1 VEVLVTMSVAA
12 VLTAVAVPSFKS
24 FLQNDRA
31 ITQST
36 SLVLSTATGRVA
48 TAVGKDLAG
57 HTLVC
62 P

>member
-1 VEVLVTMSVAA
+1 MTFNSSLSRSAA
-12 VLTAVAVPSFKS
+12 AQILTH
-24 FLQNDRA
+24 LDRA
-31 ITQST
+31 MTQST